1 MINVLSVLLRK
12 MGVLFE
18 YQIQKEGFY
27 PKGGGLVKL
36 QVQPVYFKILL
47 MKFPFI

>member
-1 MINVLSVLLRK
+1 VTDILRIMLK
-12 MGVLFE
+12 RMGVLFD

-36 QVQPVYFKILL
+36 QVQPVSLQFFIL
-47 MKFPFI
+47 